1 MSSNPSPYIP
11 HPRGPPTD
19 WKTVKHRIHDA
30 LAENVLR
37 VHRHPSSSPKVYT
50 GSAGEIIMDMRAF
63 AVLPPKTFPYTPT
76 SSLIA
81 VPFHEP
87 RHGNRV
93 AYLETSIGPATLLL
107 VRQLRLRQNPESNAH
122 KHARRGKLD
131 GEILEEVELAE
142 TWKGAVDLI
151 SGAQEVAT
159 METVD
164 DDGCE
169 VLYGRAGLLYA
180 LLLLRS
186 ELVITLD
193 YLSHAGKQKE
203 RVVREVERLCS
214 DDNIKA
220 LVDDIIERGHAGA
233 KLYAEELEETERP
246 KAPPLMWRW
255 HGSRYLGAA
264 HGVVGIL
271 HMLLHAPSAILEPH
285 WDNIIATMEWLLAL
299 QDPQGNWPT
308 KAGRHMP
315 YTSGGATTQD
325 DSAAVAVSEVHDDPP
340 VQWCHGAPGFLMLFS
355 ALLRRAAVSQS
366 ACPLSPAL
374 RSTVTSAMTR
384 GAELVYTQGL
394 LRKGVG
400 LCHGVGGTVYALLAV
415 SDALDAYESFSG
427 QPTSRSHSHSI
438 SHSLS
443 LKRAAAHAHLIPH
456 DVENAEHAYWLQRA
470 VHLAELATEYR
481 QLTQEGE
488 MKTPDHPYSLYEG
501 VAGMCCAWAEV
512 LVRLGDGTSGNGN
525 GNANGNGSAS
535 ATGTGAQKRGGM
547 PGYDD
552 VALLE

>member
-1 MSSNPSPYIP
+1 
-11 HPRGPPTD
+11 
-19 WKTVKHRIHDA
+19 
-30 LAENVLR
+30 
-37 VHRHPSSSPKVYT
+37 
-50 GSAGEIIMDMRAF
+50 MDMRAF
-63 AVLPPKTFPYTPT
+63 AVLPPKTFPDTPT

-87 RHGNRV
+87 HHGNRV
-93 AYLETSIGPATLLL
+93 SYLETSIGPATLLL

-151 SGAQEVAT
+151 SGAHEVAT
-159 METVD
+159 MESVD

-203 RVVREVERLCS
+203 RVVREVEKLCS
-214 DDNIKA
+214 DDSIRT
-220 LVDDIIERGHAGA
+220 LVDDIIERGQAGA
-233 KLYAEELEETERP
+233 KLYAEELEESERP
-246 KAPPLMWRW
+246 RAPPLMWRW

-271 HMLLHAPSAILEPH
+271 HMLLHAPSAILQPH
-285 WDNIIATMEWLLAL
+285 WEKIVSTIEWLLAL
-299 QDPQGNWPT
+299 QDPLGNWPT
-308 KAGRHMP
+308 RADRHVP
-315 YTSGGATTQD
+315 SDGAAAQDGSSDEFD
-325 DSAAVAVSEVHDDPP
+325 DSL
-340 VQWCHGAPGFLMLFS
+340 VQWCHGASGFLMLLS
-355 ALLRRAAVSQS
+355 ALLRRSAASQS

-374 RSTVTSAMTR
+374 HASVTAATTR
-384 GAELVYTQGL
+384 AAELVYTRGL
-394 LRKGVG
+394 LRKGIG
-400 LCHGVGGTVYALLAV
+400 LCHGVGGAVYALLAV
-415 SDALDAYESFSG
+415 SDALDTHESAAAAAAAGSHP
-427 QPTSRSHSHSI
+427 PTTRAHSHSL

-443 LKRAAAHAHLIPH
+443 LRRSPPH
-456 DVENAEHAYWLQRA
+456 PHEVEDAVHAYWLQRA

-481 QLTQEGE
+481 QLTQDGD

-512 LVRLGDGTSGNGN
+512 MVRLGDGAPAAGGNGGANGNGN
-525 GNANGNGSAS
+525 GYGS
-535 ATGTGAQKRGGM
+535 QKRGGM
-547 PGYDD
+547 PAYDD
-552 VALLE
+552 IALLA